1 MERLEIG
8 KEEPKEVIKFFKE
21 ISDIPR
27 ESGNEEGIRDYL
39 VDFAKKRNLEYYT
52 VEYFN
57 VIIRKPAS
65 EKTQLN

>member
-39 VDFAKKRNLEYYT
+39 VNFAKERSLEYYT
-52 VEYFN
+52 D
-57 VIIRKPAS
+57 
-65 EKTQLN
+65 

>member
-27 ESGNEEGIRDYL
+27 ESGNEEGIKYYF
-39 VDFAKKRNLEYYT
+39 VDFAKKIYL
-52 VEYFN
+52 
-57 VIIRKPAS
+57 
-65 EKTQLN
+65 